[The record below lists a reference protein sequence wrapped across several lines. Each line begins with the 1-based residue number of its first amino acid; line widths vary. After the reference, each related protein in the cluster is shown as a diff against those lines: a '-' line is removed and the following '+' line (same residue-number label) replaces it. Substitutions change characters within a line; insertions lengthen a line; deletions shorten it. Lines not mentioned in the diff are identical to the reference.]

1 MCALLRAGIGNDLR
15 RRHDPSTLSARSARK
30 FWRYGHS
37 KEFLRHPERAIY
49 HCSAACMATSTAQAW
64 QGWAALGSKR
74 PTSGAQELAGRTVW
88 ARVAACGHMR
98 AWMQHGRGA
107 HAPVHGR
114 GRSGIPRPT
123 LWHASDPPWVA
134 GASAG
139 LGCSVCGDEEVC
151 GKSDLERP
159 ANSGSVPI
167 VFGAVRGSRK
177 HRSSNLQGFFHR
189 DLDTSPV

>member
-1 MCALLRAGIGNDLR
+1 MRQKHALFCARLRAGIGSDLR
-15 RRHDPSTLSARSARK
+15 RRHHPSTLSARSARK
-30 FWRYGHS
+30 FWRCGHS
-37 KEFLRHPERAIY
+37 REFLRHPERAVE

-74 PTSGAQELAGRTVW
+74 PTSGAQEQAGRTVW

-123 LWHASDPPWVA
+123 LWHAFDPPWVA

-139 LGCSVCGDEEVC
+139 LGCSV
-151 GKSDLERP
+151 
-159 ANSGSVPI
+159 ANKKCAESPICSG
-167 VFGAVRGSRK
+167 
-177 HRSSNLQGFFHR
+177 LQIPGPGPSCYSQCAIHENTR
-189 DLDTSPV
+189 V